1 MVSSS
6 KSTESMESAGKGM
19 GTQLCHRAYGK
30 NAAKALEAV
39 GAEMKRLERL
49 LSRFVPESDI
59 AKMNGLAGK
68 GRVKLSPEAYEVLTL
83 ARRISDLCDGTFDV
97 TVGPLVELWG
107 VTNAAAPPPFER
119 IKEAVSLVNDADL
132 VLDPASRTGGLRRKG
147 QSVDLGAIGK
157 GYASDKL
164 LGVFRRFGVASAFSN
179 LGGNVAVLGAKP
191 DGSPWRVGIRHPRR
205 ERCLIGAIDVVDQ
218 AVITSGDDQSYFIDA
233 MGKRRHH
240 LLDPATGYPAD
251 HGLVS
256 VTIVADSAAAA
267 DALATAAFVAGMERG
282 LAILRRFPGA
292 EAVFVDRRLQVYV
305 TAGLKEHFLALEG
318 TTAVII

>member
-1 MVSSS
+1 MSGSNL
-6 KSTESMESAGKGM
+6 TELMESAGRGM

-39 GAEMKRLERL
+39 GAEVMRLERL

-59 AKMNGLAGK
+59 ARINGLAGS
-68 GRVKLSPEAYEVLTL
+68 GQAKLSPEAYEVLTL
-83 ARRISDLCDGTFDV
+83 ARRISDLCGGTFDV

-107 VTNAAAPPPFER
+107 VKNAAAVPAFER
-119 IKEAVSLVNDADL
+119 IREAVALVNDADL
-132 VLDPASRTGGLRRKG
+132 VLDPASQTAGLRHKG

-179 LGGNVAVLGAKP
+179 LGGNVSVLGAKP
-191 DGSPWRVGIRHPRR
+191 DGSPWRVGIRHPRQEHR
-205 ERCLIGAIDVVDQ
+205 LIGAIDVVDQ
-218 AVITSGDDQSYFIDA
+218 AVVTSGDDQRYFIDA
-233 MGKRRHH
+233 IGKRRHH

-251 HGLVS
+251 RGLIS

-267 DALATAAFVAGMERG
+267 DALATTAFVAGMERG

-292 EAVFVDRRLQVYV
+292 EAVFVDRRQQVYV
-305 TAGLKEHFLALEG
+305 TSGLKEHFLALEG
-318 TTAVII
+318 TAAVII